1 MHPYAGLPGD
11 QEIIKNYYSLL
22 INAAQ
27 ILKQL
32 QVYQREIVLMMQN
45 GMQ

>member
-1 MHPYAGLPGD
+1 MHPFARIPGD